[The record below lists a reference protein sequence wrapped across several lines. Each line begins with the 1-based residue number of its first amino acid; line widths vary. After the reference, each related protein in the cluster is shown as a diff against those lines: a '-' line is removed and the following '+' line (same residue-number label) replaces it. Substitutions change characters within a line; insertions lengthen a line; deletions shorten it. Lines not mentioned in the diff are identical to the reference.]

1 MNGNYKFEQDNLYLQ
16 LKNMPK
22 PPISKELA
30 KEFGFDTKKF
40 DATIDKLLYQ
50 ISEVRKERMKEN
62 YIFEE
67 KMKIMENNMN
77 PNGQKKNRNNIMKNK
92 AKANTKNNKINVNR
106 PKSNYKS
113 IKSSGYGIAPK
124 KINIF
129 SSRGRKKTKDNIKFN
144 NIPAPKAV
152 NKKNNN
158 IPNNQNYHSL
168 NIKNVKNNTNNN
180 NLLSNKI
187 KINNGKNEKLENE
200 KINNDINIINPNKF
214 TFKDIVD
221 EIDKIKKENQLIEEK
236 YKNIPDNSINPL
248 ININNTI
255 NNKSLNINK
264 KISEENNLNILNNNK
279 HIYYKNNSELIMKN
293 YEFISQNIINDLLNE
308 LIIDLKNIEEA
319 KYNKEKNEKQ
329 NNDNKMVKENKIKN
343 ENKKNLKFKVELN
356 KEFIERCN
364 KNKDNFKKYMK
375 LKGSFFTN
383 NIFEI
388 YDSFIEEMSKEIVE
402 QGLDY
407 YIKQMDD
414 FIKIMEKNK

>member
-158 IPNNQNYHSL
+158 IPNNQNNHSL
-168 NIKNVKNNTNNN
+168 NIKNVKNNNINN

>member
-1 MNGNYKFEQDNLYLQ
+1 M
-16 LKNMPK
+16 
-22 PPISKELA
+22 
-30 KEFGFDTKKF
+30 
-40 DATIDKLLYQ
+40 
-50 ISEVRKERMKEN
+50 
-62 YIFEE
+62 
-67 KMKIMENNMN
+67 
-77 PNGQKKNRNNIMKNK
+77 
-92 AKANTKNNKINVNR
+92 
-106 PKSNYKS
+106 
-113 IKSSGYGIAPK
+113 
-124 KINIF
+124 
-129 SSRGRKKTKDNIKFN
+129 
-144 NIPAPKAV
+144 
-152 NKKNNN
+152 
-158 IPNNQNYHSL
+158 
-168 NIKNVKNNTNNN
+168 
-180 NLLSNKI
+180 
-187 KINNGKNEKLENE
+187 
-200 KINNDINIINPNKF
+200 
-214 TFKDIVD
+214 
-221 EIDKIKKENQLIEEK
+221 
-236 YKNIPDNSINPL
+236 
-248 ININNTI
+248 
-255 NNKSLNINK
+255 
-264 KISEENNLNILNNNK
+264 NILNNNK

>member
-92 AKANTKNNKINVNR
+92 AKANIKNNKINLNR

-129 SSRGRKKTKDNIKFN
+129 SSRGRKKTKDNIKIN
-144 NIPAPKAV
+144 NIPAPKVA

-158 IPNNQNYHSL
+158 IPNNQNNHSL
-168 NIKNVKNNTNNN
+168 NIKNVKNNNINN

>member
-77 PNGQKKNRNNIMKNK
+77 PSGQKKNRINIMKNK